1 MIPHFIA
8 AGFLGLHP
16 LQNGVRNMEVN
27 QLKEKYGSQL
37 TLIGGID
44 TRILSSGNL
53 DAIKD
58 EVSTKILVAGKTGGY
73 IVSSDGPI
81 PPTVSLK
88 TYQFYVEVVRKY
100 GAIPSDCV
108 ERLVLEPLSHIYL
121 IHCATCWARRS
132 LVKLYGNANNRDAAS
147 RIHRIGRSQ

>member
-27 QLKEKYGSQL
+27 NSRKRWESTYSDWRNKYAH
-37 TLIGGID
+37 
-44 TRILSSGNL
+44 LSSGNL